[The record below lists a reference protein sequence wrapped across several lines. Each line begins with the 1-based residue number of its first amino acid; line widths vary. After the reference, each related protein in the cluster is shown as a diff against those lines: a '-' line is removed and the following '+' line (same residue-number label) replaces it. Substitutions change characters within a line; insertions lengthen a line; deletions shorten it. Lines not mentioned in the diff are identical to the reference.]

1 MAHAGERLEL
11 ERAFSGAT
19 VHDMFNMFLRSTV
32 GIFFWA
38 SLGVEIRASF
48 FWFVVRSFWSRWFF
62 HITGLRRG

>member
-32 GIFFWA
+32 RDLSWHH
-38 SLGVEIRASF
+38 LGLKIGLP
-48 FWFVVRSFWSRWFF
+48 FWFAVRFLLEPVALSHYLLPSR
-62 HITGLRRG
+62 G

>member
-32 GIFFWA
+32 GDLFGTTW
-38 SLGVEIRASF
+38 G
-48 FWFVVRSFWSRWFF
+48 
-62 HITGLRRG
+62 